1 MGAIGKRGVKP
12 EPYTEKEIQ
21 QYLWG
26 HFMTPNGAK
35 YQIENLFVYRWES
48 DYLHVTKAGYSY
60 EVEIKVTRSDFFN
73 DVKKVEKHQIL
84 EGTYSLKRYEKQ
96 QPQRPNYFY
105 YAVPKD
111 MVKPEEMPSYAGL
124 IYINRQVYPYV
135 EIVVT
140 APKIHGDKIDE
151 EALKLKD
158 KFYYNYIDWKR
169 KAETT
174 YANKIKKLET
184 LLSEAKTDENTG
196 IKYKYTISEA
206 NEMIPFLDSQIKEKE
221 KEVDRLYRENSQLW
235 LEKRRLRAK
244 LFNLGITG
252 KEVTD
257 IENGE

>member
-1 MGAIGKRGVKP
+1 MGIIGKRGEKP

-21 QYLWG
+21 GYLWG

-48 DYLHVTKAGYSY
+48 DYLHITKAGYSY

-96 QPQRPNYFY
+96 QPHRPNYFY

-111 MVKPEEMPSYAGL
+111 MVKPDEIPSYAGL
-124 IYINRQVYPYV
+124 IYIDRHVYPYV
-135 EIVVT
+135 EIVVA

-174 YANKIKKLET
+174 YADKIKKLET
-184 LLSEAKTDENTG
+184 MLSEAKTDDSTG
-196 IKYKYTISEA
+196 IKYKYTIAEA
-206 NEMIPFLDSQIKEKE
+206 NEMIPFLDSQIKDKE
-221 KEVDRLYRENSQLW
+221 KEIDNLYEENRGLIREKINLRL
-235 LEKRRLRAK
+235 K
-244 LFNLGITG
+244 LKDLGLSIEEIH
-252 KEVTD
+252 K